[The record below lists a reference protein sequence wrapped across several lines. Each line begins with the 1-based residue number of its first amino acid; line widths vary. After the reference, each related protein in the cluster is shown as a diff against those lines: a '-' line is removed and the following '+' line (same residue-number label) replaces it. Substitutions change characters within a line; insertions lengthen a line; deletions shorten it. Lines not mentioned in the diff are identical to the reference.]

1 MAQEKWTPALLKTPE
16 DRAIH
21 LAQRR
26 AQIEPIIDD
35 LRRLA
40 REVAADLKERGA
52 LEGDMP
58 FQARARAWSTGRPM
72 FQAVDDLEAA
82 ITHLV
87 AFGARYER
95 SYEELPEKRARKA
108 AEKQRVKELK
118 ASAGAPQLE
127 QQPADAA
134 PQADPSGLFDHLTK
148 GA

>member
-1 MAQEKWTPALLKTPE
+1 MAQEKWTPHLLKTPE
-16 DRAIH
+16 DRAVH

-52 LEGDMP
+52 LDGDLP
-58 FQARARAWSTGRPM
+58 FQAKARAWTTGRPM
-72 FQAVDDLEAA
+72 FQAVDELEAA

-95 SYEELPEKRARKA
+95 SYEELPQKRARKA

-118 ASAGAPQLE
+118 ASGGAPQIE
-127 QQPADAA
+127 PQRSDEAQQAGAG
-134 PQADPSGLFDHLTK
+134 GLFDHLTK

>member
-1 MAQEKWTPALLKTPE
+1 MAQEKWTPDLLKTPE

-127 QQPADAA
+127 QQRTDTA